1 MKLLQL
7 SAVLLMACATIACDT
22 QTDSGTQ
29 HNNAIQDKVYK
40 DQFDA
45 MNKARQVEDVL
56 MDAAQSRREAID
68 DQTY

>member
-7 SAVLLMACATIACDT
+7 SAVFLIVCMTIACDT
-22 QTDSGTQ
+22 QNNSSTQ

-45 MNKARQVEDVL
+45 MNKAKQVENVL
-56 MDAAQSRREAID
+56 MDAAQSQREAID
-68 DQTY
+68 GQTY